1 MNVEL
6 IDDVADGGDVDFVDV
21 KRVFDPG
28 RELSGVDTDLFKLF
42 SGQFM
47 KFSDC
52 RFGDEKQP
60 DEVRV
65 VFQQH
70 TASAEAA

>member
-1 MNVEL
+1 MEL

-21 KRVFDPG
+21 KSVFDPG
-28 RELSGVDTDLFKLF
+28 RELSGVATDLFKLF
-42 SGQFM
+42 NGQVM
-47 KFSDC
+47 KFRDC

-60 DEVRV
+60 KEVRV

-70 TASAEAA
+70 TASAEAT